1 MNVNKNNPN
10 VVAMLFN
17 RIFAA
22 AEDGQLM
29 GTLAATLHRPVS
41 GLKTSSLGQ
50 SFHRD
55 EPIKNILSK
64 ILD

>member
-29 GTLAATLHRPVS
+29 GTLAATSHRPVS
-41 GLKTSSLGQ
+41 GLKTSSLGLL
-50 SFHRD
+50 RG
-55 EPIKNILSK
+55 KR
-64 ILD
+64 